1 MTDQWVDIPEH
12 DADRG
17 RRANASPP
25 RQREGEPRRQQGGGH
40 PGAGAGAR
48 ARRSSSTRGR
58 HGGTVALLSLGLP
71 LVGAFVDEAISPG
84 LGVVFAACAVL
95 GPVAA
100 AALSSRAGWWWVLT
114 APGPVVLASTAVA
127 ELFGNSAKYQGSK
140 ALATGAARWAISGF
154 PVMAA
159 AVGAALVVVLVRIAR
174 DKRNR
179 RG

>member
-1 MTDQWVDIPEH
+1 MADQRVVIPDEGTQRRR
-12 DADRG
+12 RG
-17 RRANASPP
+17 RAPQPA
-25 RQREGEPRRQQGGGH
+25 GG
-40 PGAGAGAR
+40 
-48 ARRSSSTRGR
+48 RSGSRSRGGR
-58 HGGTVALLSLGLP
+58 GGRGGTVALLLLGLP
-71 LVGAFVDEAISPG
+71 LLGAFVDEAIAPG
-84 LGVVFAACAVL
+84 LGVVFAICAVL

-140 ALATGAARWAISGF
+140 ALATGAAGWAINGF
-154 PVMAA
+154 PVMLA

-174 DKRNR
+174 DRRNR